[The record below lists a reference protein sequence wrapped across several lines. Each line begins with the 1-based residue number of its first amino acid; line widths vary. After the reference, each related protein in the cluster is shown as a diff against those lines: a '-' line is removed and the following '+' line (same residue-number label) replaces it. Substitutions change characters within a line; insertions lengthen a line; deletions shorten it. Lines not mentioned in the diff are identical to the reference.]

1 MKIMKYQEN
10 SANVTESTQDEGHGN
25 LGSQKGTGNGC
36 SFEAGEDTTGSPG
49 PHPGGLAQ
57 GSTRGP
63 CAPDA
68 RPFPFLTDSCLL
80 VLANVQEN
88 REA

>member
-1 MKIMKYQEN
+1 MNYQEN

-36 SFEAGEDTTGSPG
+36 SFEAGEETTGSPG
-49 PHPGGLAQ
+49 PQPRGLTQ
-57 GSTRGP
+57 GRARGP

-68 RPFPFLTDSCLL
+68 CPVPFLTDSCLL
-80 VLANVQEN
+80 VLDNAQKNG
-88 REA
+88 EA